1 MKHRSSSRP
10 CAGAALAACLVLA
23 GTIAVA
29 ADRPSQTST
38 PTVENGA
45 QVSLEY
51 TLKLE
56 DMTVLESN
64 VGKEPVTY
72 RQGAHEIV
80 PGLERSLEGLSKG
93 DRKRVTVKPADG
105 YGEIDPSA
113 VQEVKKTLI
122 PAAAQKVGA
131 QLEAKSPDGHSTF
144 PRVKE
149 VKDDT
154 VVLDF
159 NHPLAGK
166 TLVFDVTVLDVKPGV
181 TP

>member
-1 MKHRSSSRP
+1 LIQY
-10 CAGAALAACLVLA
+10 AGAA
-23 GTIAVA
+23 VA
-29 ADRPSQTST
+29 ASVVMAGMVAMAGDRT
-38 PTVENGA
+38 PQDSALTVKDGA

-72 RQGAHEIV
+72 HQGAHEIV

-93 DRKRVTVKPADG
+93 DKKHITVKPAEG
-105 YGEIDPSA
+105 YGEIDPGA

-122 PAAAQKVGA
+122 PEAAQKVGA
-131 QLEAKSPDGHSTF
+131 QLEAKSRDGHSTF

-149 VKDDT
+149 VKNDT

-166 TLVFDVTVLDVKPGV
+166 TLVFDVTVLDVKPGAK
-181 TP
+181 P